1 MSKMETVAPEREMG
15 LLKALRRLRGGAEA
29 DTPPRPISRVRS
41 ESGMGRGRTE
51 RERSRL
57 RKSVER
63 DAKAALTDEI
73 WPLPGLAPMTRV
85 RTEFGDVHAIA
96 LRQGDKVLTRSG
108 EYKPIVWLNRMLLD
122 ADFLAQKPDSH
133 PIEISANA
141 LGASAPAHN
150 IMISP
155 RQVIC
160 GSRASGKSEKR
171 EAAMLLS
178 RPGIRRYH
186 ESGMSY
192 TLFHVGESA
201 DIFCEGLYLHFAL
214 SG

>member
-1 MSKMETVAPEREMG
+1 MSRIDTIKPERELG
-15 LLKALRRLRGGAEA
+15 LLRALRRLKGGAEA
-29 DTPPRPISRVRS
+29 DIPPHPEKTRRPPRRKVSTDTRS
-41 ESGMGRGRTE
+41 QKRLKKDT
-51 RERSRL
+51 REAR
-57 RKSVER
+57 E
-63 DAKAALTDEI
+63 ALNDEI

-96 LRQGDKVLTRSG
+96 LRQGDKVLLRNGT
-108 EYKPIVWLNRMLLD
+108 YKPIMWLNRLMLD
-122 ADFLAQKPDSH
+122 SDYLAQKIDAN
-133 PIEISANA
+133 PIEISAGA
-141 LGASAPAHN
+141 LGSSAPAHN

-160 GSRASGKSEKR
+160 GSRASGKSEMR

-178 RPGIRRYH
+178 RAGVRRYR

-201 DIFCEGLYLHFAL
+201 DIYCEGLYLHFPT
-214 SG
+214 GG